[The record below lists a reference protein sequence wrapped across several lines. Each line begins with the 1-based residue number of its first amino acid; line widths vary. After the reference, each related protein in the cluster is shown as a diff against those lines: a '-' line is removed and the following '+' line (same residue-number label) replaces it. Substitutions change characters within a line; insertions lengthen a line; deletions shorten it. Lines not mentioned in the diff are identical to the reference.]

1 MEQNKEC
8 KTNPKNTPEDCTMH
22 NHTHN
27 HSHCACHSHDE
38 EEKET
43 PLFKIVLSGVFLI
56 FALILENIKPSAFI
70 SNVKNI
76 DLYAQYA
83 FIAVSLI
90 GYLLAGRDVV
100 KSAILNLF
108 SGKIFD
114 EQFLM
119 TVASLGAV
127 CIGSLPEAVAI
138 MFFYQLGERFEDY
151 ATEKSE
157 KSIES
162 LLKIRPDSAVVL
174 RDGKEEKVKAE
185 EVLPGE
191 TIIVKPGER
200 IPCDGIILL
209 GNSFVDNSAITGES
223 VPVEA
228 LQGSEVFSGAI
239 NKSTLLKIKTTKL
252 ALDSAASRIIKL
264 VEFSSEKKTRAER
277 FITRF
282 SRIYTPIVCLLALC
296 VAVIPPLV
304 TLLLNGDKTWHTW
317 IYRAISFLVVSC
329 PCAIVI
335 SVPLT
340 FFGGL
345 GSLSRNGILVKGS
358 AALEALSKAKVAVFD
373 KTGTLTKGI
382 FEVSEVVPYDKNISQ
397 EELLAIA
404 SHAEKESTHPVA
416 KSLFMAHTKNQKEKD
431 CCKKQILSEVHEL
444 SGHGIKAIL
453 NQKEVLAGN
462 AKLMIKNDVIGFN
475 LKEEENTS
483 LKKAET
489 IVYIAQ
495 EKKYLGYIVISDR
508 IKEDAVLGIEKL
520 KKAGIKKIVL
530 LTGDNERAAKKI
542 ADEIGITDVFFDLLP
557 EDKVSKIEELLE
569 KEKTTGGKVIF
580 SGDGINDAPV
590 LARSDVGIAMGALGS
605 DAALESSDVVIMTD
619 EILKIANSIK
629 ISRRTLNIVY
639 QNIIFSLGIK
649 VLIMILSAMGLTSM
663 WISVLGDVGVLFL
676 VVLNSMRALKK
687 SI

>member
-108 SGKIFD
+108 SGKLFD

-239 NKSTLLKIKTTKL
+239 NKSALLKIKTTKL

-431 CCKKQILSEVHEL
+431 CCKKQILSEIHEL

-483 LKKAET
+483 LKKAGT

-542 ADEIGITDVFFDLLP
+542 ADEIGITDVFSDLLP

-619 EILKIANSIK
+619 EILKIADSIK

>member
-200 IPCDGIILL
+200 IPCDGVILL

-483 LKKAET
+483 LKKAGT

>member
-1 MEQNKEC
+1 MEQNKKC

-56 FALILENIKPSAFI
+56 FALILEHIKPSAFI

-108 SGKIFD
+108 SGKLFD

-483 LKKAET
+483 LKKAGT

-542 ADEIGITDVFFDLLP
+542 ADEIGITDVFSDLLP

-619 EILKIANSIK
+619 EILKIADSIK

>member
-127 CIGSLPEAVAI
+127 CIDSLPEAVAI

-200 IPCDGIILL
+200 IPCDGVILL

-483 LKKAET
+483 LKKAGT

-619 EILKIANSIK
+619 EILKIADSIK

>member
-200 IPCDGIILL
+200 IPCDGVILL

-483 LKKAET
+483 LKKAGT

-619 EILKIANSIK
+619 EILKIADSIK

>member
-200 IPCDGIILL
+200 IPCDGVILL

-239 NKSTLLKIKTTKL
+239 NKSALLKIKTTKL

-483 LKKAET
+483 LKKAGT

-619 EILKIANSIK
+619 EILKIADSIK

>member
-200 IPCDGIILL
+200 IPCDGVILL

-239 NKSTLLKIKTTKL
+239 NKSALLKIKTTKL

-483 LKKAET
+483 LKKAGT

-569 KEKTTGGKVIF
+569 AEKTTGGKVIF

-619 EILKIANSIK
+619 EILKIADSIK